1 MASSRTALSATG
13 SPGSVATVAPTE
25 APARLDGFITT
36 REEVGYLL
44 HTVTYHEVLSIAG
57 LNRNLFCEAL

>member
-25 APARLDGFITT
+25 APARLDGFINT
-36 REEVGYLL
+36 REEVGHMHHTITCDEILL
-44 HTVTYHEVLSIAG
+44 LLV
-57 LNRNLFCEAL
+57 